1 MNDKK
6 YDLTFSQK
14 SIWDQESFF
23 NKSPLNNIAAY
34 LVINENVDFKKIKKA
49 LIKFIKNN
57 DSFRIK
63 LSKDNNGDI
72 YQYFE
77 SFYDKNIEL
86 LELPNVEAVE
96 GLTHT
101 LVNIPFNC
109 LDSFLFEFKMFRFP
123 NNTGGFLLNAHHL
136 IFDAW
141 SSGLVIKEIM
151 HYY

>member
-1 MNDKK
+1 MNEKK

-23 NKSPLNNIAAY
+23 NNSPLNNIAAY
-34 LVINENVDFKKIKKA
+34 LVINEDVDFKKIKKA
-49 LIKFIKNN
+49 LVKFIKNN

-63 LSKDNNGDI
+63 LSKDDNGDI

-77 SFYDKNIEL
+77 SFYDRDIEL
-86 LELPNVEAVE
+86 IELPNVEAVDS
-96 GLTHT
+96 LTHS

-123 NNTGGFLLNAHHL
+123 NNSGGFLLNAHHL

-141 SSGLVIKEIM
+141 SAGLVI
-151 HYY
+151 

>member
-72 YQYFE
+72 Y
-77 SFYDKNIEL
+77 
-86 LELPNVEAVE
+86 
-96 GLTHT
+96 G
-101 LVNIPFNC
+101 
-109 LDSFLFEFKMFRFP
+109 
-123 NNTGGFLLNAHHL
+123 
-136 IFDAW
+136 IF
-141 SSGLVIKEIM
+141 
-151 HYY
+151 